1 MKRRR
6 SISAGEAIQLSMSSL
21 FRWSTRADVQ
31 KSLRSTDD
39 GLSATDVWLLDHI
52 ADAGPFR
59 MSQLAD
65 WQSVERATMTTQVR
79 RLEAAALVRR
89 TVDPTDS
96 RAALIE
102 ATEQGDAVVLR
113 TRASASQVFDAL
125 VDGWS
130 ARDRDDLVRLLTAL
144 AAGVS
149 GDTVSGDVVSGD
161 VASADAVSGEAV
173 SGDAGDRA
181 KRRAVSGE

>member
-1 MKRRR
+1 
-6 SISAGEAIQLSMSSL
+6 
-21 FRWSTRADVQ
+21 
-31 KSLRSTDD
+31 
-39 GLSATDVWLLDHI
+39 
-52 ADAGPFR
+52 
-59 MSQLAD
+59 
-65 WQSVERATMTTQVR
+65 MTTQVR

-149 GDTVSGDVVSGD
+149 GDTVSGDA
-161 VASADAVSGEAV
+161 ASADAVSGDAV